1 MASFIFLKV
10 NLSLCKIYIMMFSI
24 LFLGI
29 GGGELV
35 MVAIVFLML
44 FGAKNVPDMAKSI
57 GKGLKEFKKA
67 TDDIKREFAEGTSE
81 ITKDINDIK
90 NDVESDT
97 REIINKVKKDINT
110 D

>member
-1 MASFIFLKV
+1 MILT
-10 NLSLCKIYIMMFSI
+10 I

-29 GGGELV
+29 GGGEIV
-35 MVAIVFLML
+35 MIAIVFLML
-44 FGAKNVPDMAKSI
+44 FGAKNVPDMAKSL

-67 TDDIKREFAEGTSE
+67 TDDIKREFTESTSE

-90 NDVESDT
+90 NNVESET